1 MKLVGIG
8 DLFIPG
14 EYIASGV
21 KPLEALGV
29 DVTIIDWET
38 DGFQGL
44 QNINLLI
51 EQNGAEAYEVP
62 DYIIEAIGDADIVF
76 TQFCPINKKVI
87 DRCPNLKVVGVFRGG
102 YENVNVA
109 YCTEKGI
116 AVMNTPGRNADSV
129 ADFTVGAMIC
139 EARNIARGHLGLKNG
154 EWIRTYPN
162 SGIIPDLPGKTV
174 GLIGIGEIGRKVARR
189 LSGFDMNILVYD
201 PYCKNPPEGVTM
213 VDLPELMAKSD
224 FVSLH
229 ARLTESNR
237 HLINA
242 DMLALMKPTAYLI
255 NTSRAGL
262 VDEDALHEALV
273 SGKIAGAMLD
283 VFELEPPGK
292 DHPLVTLP
300 NVTITP
306 HMAGGSNDAFL
317 LSPVKL
323 TREFVK
329 AWEGAVPAYV
339 INKDCWRNDVWS
351 LA

>member
-14 EYIASGV
+14 SYIESGV
-21 KPLEALGV
+21 KPLTEHGV
-29 DVTIIDWET
+29 EVKILEWET
-38 DGFQGL
+38 DGFEGL
-44 QNINLLI
+44 QNINLI
-51 EQNGAEAYEVP
+51 VEQQGAEAYEVP
-62 DYIIEAIGDADIVF
+62 DYIIDAVRDADIII

-87 DRCPNLKVVGVFRGG
+87 DNCPNLKLIGVLRGG
-102 YENVNVA
+102 YENVNVPYA
-109 YCTEKGI
+109 TERGV

-129 ADFTVGAMIC
+129 ADFTVGTLIC
-139 EARNIARGHLGLKNG
+139 EARNIARGHFGLKNG

-162 SGIIPDLPGKTV
+162 SGMIPDLPGKTV
-174 GLIGIGEIGRKVARR
+174 GLVGIGEIGRKVARR
-189 LSGFDMNILVYD
+189 LAGFDMNILVFD

-242 DMLALMKPTAYLI
+242 DMLALMKPSAYLI

-262 VDEDALHEALV
+262 VDENALHDALV
-273 SGKIAGAMLD
+273 SGKIAGAALD

-323 TREFVK
+323 TKELVK
-329 AWEGAVPAYV
+329 AYAGEIPAYV
-339 INKDCWRNDVWS
+339 VNKDQWRKNEWISD
-351 LA
+351 